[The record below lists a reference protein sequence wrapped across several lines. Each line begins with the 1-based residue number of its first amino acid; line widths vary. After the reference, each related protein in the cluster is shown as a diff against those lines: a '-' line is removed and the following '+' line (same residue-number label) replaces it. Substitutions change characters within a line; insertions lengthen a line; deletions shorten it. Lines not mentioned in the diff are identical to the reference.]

1 MVQSEPPG
9 TAGRPAPVPAPGA
22 TPPLQRTPLFD
33 VHVQAGGRMVPF
45 GGWDMPVQYPT
56 GVLAEHHAVR
66 QRAGLFDIG
75 HMGQIRFEGPHALE
89 FLQWVTTHDV
99 SRLEPGAAQ
108 YSLLCD
114 EQGGVLDDV
123 IVYRLAES
131 RYLMVV
137 NAANTDAD
145 WAWLEDQLRHPGR
158 NVAPA
163 RVTME
168 RLSPRRTLL
177 ALQGPRATAI
187 LRRLTADPVG
197 DLPNYHALEGTVGGV
212 PALVARTGYTG
223 ERGYEIAFDG
233 AQAPRL
239 WRTILEAGQAEGV
252 IPCGLGAR
260 DTLRL
265 EAGMALYSHEL
276 TRETNPF
283 EAGLERVVRF
293 EKGEFLGAAP
303 LRAVQAS
310 GPRRRL
316 VGVQLIDRGVLRA
329 GYPILAPGEAGE
341 AGEAGGVAPS
351 AADRA
356 AGEPVG
362 ELTSG
367 GPSPT
372 LGVSIGMG
380 YVPPALAV
388 EGSEVLVDVRGRPLR
403 ARVVPL
409 PFYRRPRPQRPQ
421 AASSPEGKER

>member
-9 TAGRPAPVPAPGA
+9 TAPRTAPVPAAGE
-22 TPPLQRTPLFD
+22 TPPLKRTPLFD

-45 GGWDMPVQYPT
+45 GGWEMPVQYPT

-123 IVYRLAES
+123 IVYRLAQT

-145 WAWLEDQLRHPGR
+145 LAWLEARLARPGR
-158 NVAPA
+158 GVDPDRVA
-163 RVTME
+163 ME
-168 RLSPRRTLL
+168 RLSPQRTLL
-177 ALQGPRATAI
+177 ALQGPRATAV
-187 LRRLTADPVG
+187 LRRLTAEPVG
-197 DLPNYHALEGTVGGV
+197 DLPTYHALEGTLDGV
-212 PALVARTGYTG
+212 PALIARTGYTG

-239 WRTILEAGQAEGV
+239 WRAILEAGQAEGV

-293 EKGEFLGAAP
+293 EKGDFLGAAP

-316 VGVQLIDRGVLRA
+316 VGVQLVDRGVLRA
-329 GYPILAPGEAGE
+329 GYPILAPAGAE
-341 AGEAGGVAPS
+341 EG
-351 AADRA
+351 
-356 AGEPVG
+356 GEPVG
-362 ELTSG
+362 ALTSG

-380 YVPPALAV
+380 YVPPSLAV
-388 EGSEVLVDVRGRPLR
+388 EGTEVRVDVRGRPLK

-409 PFYRRPRPQRPQ
+409 PFYRRPRSRRPQ
-421 AASSPEGKER
+421 TASSPEGKER

>member
-1 MVQSEPPG
+1 M
-9 TAGRPAPVPAPGA
+9 
-22 TPPLQRTPLFD
+22 
-33 VHVQAGGRMVPF
+33 
-45 GGWDMPVQYPT
+45 
-56 GVLAEHHAVR
+56 
-66 QRAGLFDIG
+66 
-75 HMGQIRFEGPHALE
+75 
-89 FLQWVTTHDV
+89 TTHDV

-123 IVYRLAES
+123 IVYRLAET

-145 WAWLEDQLRHPGR
+145 LAWLEGQLARPGSGAGSSGAR
-158 NVAPA
+158 GVDPDGVA
-163 RVTME
+163 ME
-168 RLSPRRTLL
+168 RLSPARTLL
-177 ALQGPRATAI
+177 ALQGPRATAV
-187 LRRLTADPVG
+187 LRRLTTEPVG
-197 DLPNYHALEGTVGGV
+197 DLPNYHALEGKVDGV
-212 PALVARTGYTG
+212 PALIARTGYTG

-239 WRTILEAGQAEGV
+239 WRAILEAGQAEGV

-293 EKGEFLGAAP
+293 EKGDFLGAAP

-329 GYPILAPGEAGE
+329 GYPILAPEG
-341 AGEAGGVAPS
+341 
-351 AADRA
+351 
-356 AGEPVG
+356 
-362 ELTSG
+362 
-367 GPSPT
+367 
-372 LGVSIGMG
+372 
-380 YVPPALAV
+380 V
-388 EGSEVLVDVRGRPLR
+388 EGSPGEPGGRGAGGSAHQRGAFAHPGRLHRDGVRPPGAGR
-403 ARVVPL
+403 
-409 PFYRRPRPQRPQ
+409 
-421 AASSPEGKER
+421 

>member
-1 MVQSEPPG
+1 
-9 TAGRPAPVPAPGA
+9 
-22 TPPLQRTPLFD
+22 
-33 VHVQAGGRMVPF
+33 MVPF
-45 GGWDMPVQYPT
+45 GGWEMPVQYPT
-56 GVLAEHHAVR
+56 GVLTEHHAVR

-75 HMGQIRFEGPHALE
+75 HMGQVRFEGPQALQ

-123 IVYRLAES
+123 IVYRLAET

-145 WAWLEDQLRHPGR
+145 LAWLEARLARPGR
-158 NVAPA
+158 GVDPDGVA
-163 RVTME
+163 ME
-168 RLSPRRTLL
+168 RLSPARTLL
-177 ALQGPRATAI
+177 ALQGPRATAV
-187 LRRLTADPVG
+187 LRRLTTEPVG
-197 DLPNYHALEGTVGGV
+197 DLPNYHALEGKVDGV
-212 PALVARTGYTG
+212 PALIARTGYTG

-239 WRTILEAGQAEGV
+239 WRAILEAGQAEEV

-293 EKGEFLGAAP
+293 EKGDFLGAAP

-329 GYPILAPGEAGE
+329 GYPILAPEG
-341 AGEAGGVAPS
+341 
-351 AADRA
+351 
-356 AGEPVG
+356 
-362 ELTSG
+362 
-367 GPSPT
+367 
-372 LGVSIGMG
+372 
-380 YVPPALAV
+380 V
-388 EGSEVLVDVRGRPLR
+388 EGSPGNQAGTGSRWERSPAGGLRPPWASPSGWGTSPRRWPLR
-403 ARVVPL
+403 E
-409 PFYRRPRPQRPQ
+409 RRSGWTSADGPCGP
-421 AASSPEGKER
+421 ASSPSPSTAARAASARRRARRWPAVPRGKRGSAPHGQPR

>member
-1 MVQSEPPG
+1 
-9 TAGRPAPVPAPGA
+9 
-22 TPPLQRTPLFD
+22 
-33 VHVQAGGRMVPF
+33 MVPF
-45 GGWDMPVQYPT
+45 GGWEMPVQYPT
-56 GVLAEHHAVR
+56 GVLTEHHAVR

-75 HMGQIRFEGPHALE
+75 HMGQVRFEGPQALQ

-123 IVYRLAES
+123 IVYRLAET

-145 WAWLEDQLRHPGR
+145 LAWLEGQLARPGR
-158 NVAPA
+158 GVDPDGVA
-163 RVTME
+163 ME
-168 RLSPRRTLL
+168 RLSPARTLL
-177 ALQGPRATAI
+177 ALQGPRATAV
-187 LRRLTADPVG
+187 LRRLTTEPVG
-197 DLPNYHALEGTVGGV
+197 DLPNYHALEGKVDGV
-212 PALVARTGYTG
+212 PALIARTGYTG

-239 WRTILEAGQAEGV
+239 WRAILEAGQAEEV

-293 EKGEFLGAAP
+293 EKGDFLGAAP

-329 GYPILAPGEAGE
+329 GYPILAPAGAE
-341 AGEAGGVAPS
+341 EGPGTQEG
-351 AADRA
+351 
-356 AGEPVG
+356 GEPVG
-362 ELTSG
+362 ALTSG

-388 EGSEVLVDVRGRPLR
+388 EGTEVRVDVRGRPLR

-409 PFYRRPRPQRPQ
+409 PFYRRPRSQRPQ
-421 AASSPEGKER
+421 AGPQVASSPEGKER